1 MVFDY
6 NNILIIY
13 ARTIN
18 KKFIVNKV
26 LEVILQ

>member
-18 KKFIVNKV
+18 KLIVNEV